1 MKKLIFLIPF
11 VMVLIFSSC
20 SKSSDGENDDQI
32 INLLVSKEWA
42 ARDTGY
48 YECDDIYLGCN
59 MFMVYDQTL
68 EFTDSS
74 FVLTSTDSLFIKG
87 DLKEAT
93 VTTDE
98 GKYEIK
104 NSKISIIGK
113 EMQYNAE
120 IKSDSTLVLIYNYNG
135 LKHFF
140 K

>member
-1 MKKLIFLIPF
+1 MNKFIFLILF
-11 VMVLIFSSC
+11 VFSLTFSSC
-20 SKSSDGENDDQI
+20 SKSSDGEDDDQI

-48 YECDDIYLGCN
+48 YDCDDIYLECS

-74 FVLTSTDSLFIKG
+74 FVLTSTDSLFVNG
-87 DLKEAT
+87 NLKEAT
-93 VTTDE
+93 ITTDE
-98 GKYEIK
+98 GGYEIK
-104 NSKISIIGK
+104 NSKISIMGK

-120 IKSDSTLVLIYNYNG
+120 IKSDNTLVLINNYNG

-140 K
+140 E